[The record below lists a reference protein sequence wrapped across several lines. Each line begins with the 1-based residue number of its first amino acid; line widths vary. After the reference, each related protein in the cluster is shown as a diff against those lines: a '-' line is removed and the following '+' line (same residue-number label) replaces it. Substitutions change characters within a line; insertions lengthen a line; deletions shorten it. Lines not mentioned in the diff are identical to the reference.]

1 MNEVTLKVFSP
12 RAEVESVS
20 QVSSSARLGDL
31 TGKKIGIL
39 NNGKSGGEMLL
50 PYIEEALKKRIRD
63 IELRTWKVPFAHPPD
78 IKKRALREIAEYSE
92 GVIALMGD

>member
-12 RAEVESVS
+12 RAEVESVP

-39 NNGKSGGEMLL
+39 NNGKSGGDS
-50 PYIEEALKKRIRD
+50 RI
-63 IELRTWKVPFAHPPD
+63 LRRRYCPN
-78 IKKRALREIAEYSE
+78 
-92 GVIALMGD
+92 G